1 MGKLINKHTLSGTWY
16 SNGLVSGPLPLF
28 SGDTVKVVVSAR
40 KCWPYPLLIMQTRNV
55 VLIIHFD

>member
-28 SGDTVKVVVSAR
+28 SGDIVEVVSSSG
-40 KCWPYPLLIMQTRNV
+40 KSLHV
-55 VLIIHFD
+55 KS